1 MGKSLDKECRGSS
14 KQSCDYV
21 QIFFQHV
28 NSHNLIMTIS
38 YMMLVKFYFQ
48 ENVIKASS
56 KKKKKKAGSFEIQH
70 TDIDSC
76 DLQVIPMWVTSLNS
90 TLIIMNSICAPAES
104 NLFNLRSENDPD
116 FQSCFGWWV
125 QLCWM
130 YLGSVNKILIPI
142 PATECILLLQIFFWL
157 SFKVRYL

>member
-1 MGKSLDKECRGSS
+1 MMGKSLDKEWRGSS
-14 KQSCDYV
+14 KQSCEYV
-21 QIFFQHV
+21 QIFFQRV

-56 KKKKKKAGSFEIQH
+56 QKKKAGSFEIQY

-76 DLQVIPMWVTSLNS
+76 DLQVIPMWVTSVNS

-104 NLFNLRSENDPD
+104 NLFNLCSENDPD
-116 FQSCFGWWV
+116 FQSGFGWWI
-125 QLCWM
+125 QLGWM

-142 PATECILLLQIFFWL
+142 TATECILLVQIFFWL